1 MGVEFDEGVETV
13 DCLLER
19 IYADWRSTDEGK
31 KKSNRRQFHVE
42 KNIIKRWCQIV
53 RLLSEGILVLAG
65 NDVDV
70 QMFEY
75 CFPMKNMIGEAD
87 IGPATV
93 FHLTGHTR
101 WLLSS
106 PVVNKWFIREV

>member
-1 MGVEFDEGVETV
+1 MGVEFDEGFETV

-19 IYADWRSTDEGK
+19 IYADWHSTDEEK
-31 KKSNRRQFHVE
+31 KKSNHRQFHVE
-42 KNIIKRWCQIV
+42 KNIVKRWCQLV

-93 FHLTGHTR
+93 LNLKGHTR